1 MSVGKSIKLFRVH
14 ANMKQKELAQK
25 LEIRDSY
32 LSQLENEKKE
42 PSLSL
47 LKKIA
52 GALDVP
58 IAMFFWE
65 NNEQNIENPVERLK
79 SLIMQLDKEIKPY
92 REKPQTN

>member
-14 ANMKQKELAQK
+14 ANMKQKELAHK
-25 LEIRDSY
+25 LEINESY
-32 LSQLENEKKE
+32 LSLLESEKKE

-47 LKKIA
+47 LRKIA

-65 NNEQNIENPVERLK
+65 NNEQNSENPLERLK
-79 SLIMQLDKEIKPY
+79 SIIMQLDKEIKPH
-92 REKPQTN
+92 REKCQSN

>member
-14 ANMKQKELAQK
+14 ANIKQKELAHK
-25 LEIRDSY
+25 LGIKESY

-65 NNEQNIENPVERLK
+65 NNEQHIDNPIEQLK
-79 SLIMQLDKEIKPY
+79 SLVMRLNKEIKPH
-92 REKPQTN
+92 REKPQEN